1 MCFNLSSF
9 TYLLNTVSLSKE
21 SNDEKRREKL
31 SNLLQKELESP
42 AEGDSTLA
50 TEPQVPRFAKL
61 FQLSLDNVGERVQT
75 AAREKAMARQE
86 AEESSS
92 NEAANEAKDGEE
104 GVVERLKSEEELQLW
119 ALIDMMVQSK
129 TAVKLHMGSLG
140 SKGSFR

>member
-1 MCFNLSSF
+1 MCSNLSSF
-9 TYLLNTVSLSKE
+9 IYLMNTVSLSKE

-42 AEGDSTLA
+42 AEGDSTPA